1 MVIEPIRKI
10 YYNSWADENV
20 YNMIREVMPPGYE
33 LVALDSGND
42 AERRSK
48 ITDAQVAIVA
58 ATPLTRPLIE
68 AAHKLQL
75 VHHQGVGYQDTVDVA
90 ALKERRLPLALTPEG
105 TTTPVAEITIFLM
118 LAVLRRLTFADSEL
132 RQGRWHINSLR
143 PVSRN
148 LKGRAIGYIGMGR
161 IGQASAALAHAF
173 GATGLYC
180 DLMDTLDR
188 QCAAALGLRF
198 ATLDEVIEQ
207 SEIVT
212 LHIPS
217 SPAARHIINADVIAR
232 MQPGAVIINTAR
244 GMLVDENALYEG
256 LKSGHLGGAG
266 LDVFESE
273 PPKPDN
279 PLLQLPN
286 VVVTPH
292 IAGGTRDAFQ
302 TKMRAIFENITRFYS
317 GRDLN
322 NQVDL

>member
-1 MVIEPIRKI
+1 
-10 YYNSWADENV
+10 
-20 YNMIREVMPPGYE
+20 
-33 LVALDSGND
+33 
-42 AERRSK
+42 
-48 ITDAQVAIVA
+48 VA
-58 ATPLTRPLIE
+58 ATPLTGSLIE
-68 AAHKLQL
+68 AAPNLQL
-75 VHHQGVGYQDTVDVA
+75 VHHQGVGYQDTVDLD

-148 LKGRAIGYIGMGR
+148 LKGRVIGYIGMGR

-180 DLMDTLDR
+180 DLVDTLDR
-188 QCAAALGLRF
+188 QRAAALSLRF

-217 SPAARHIINADVIAR
+217 SPSARHIINADVIAR
-232 MQPGAVIINTAR
+232 MKPGAVIINTAR

-266 LDVFESE
+266 LDVFETE
-273 PPKPDN
+273 PPEPDN

-302 TKMRAIFENITRFYS
+302 TKMRAIFENITRFYR
-317 GRDLN
+317 GQELN
-322 NQVDL
+322 NQVEL

>member
-1 MVIEPIRKI
+1 
-10 YYNSWADENV
+10 
-20 YNMIREVMPPGYE
+20 MIREVMPPGFE
-33 LVALDSGND
+33 LIALDNDND

-48 ITDAQVAIVA
+48 IADAQVAIVA
-58 ATPLTRPLIE
+58 ATPLTGTLIE
-68 AAHKLQL
+68 AAHDLQL
-75 VHHQGVGYQDTVDVA
+75 VHHQGVGYQDTVDVD

-148 LKGRAIGYIGMGR
+148 LKGRKIGYIGMGR

-180 DLMDTLDR
+180 DLVDTLDR
-188 QCAAALGLRF
+188 QRAAVLGLRF
-198 ATLDEVIEQ
+198 ANLDEVIEQ

-322 NQVDL
+322 NQVEL

>member
-1 MVIEPIRKI
+1 MATQPIRKI

-20 YNMIREVMPPGYE
+20 YNMIREVMPSGFE
-33 LVALDSGND
+33 LVALDSDDD
-42 AERRSK
+42 AERCLK
-48 ITDAQVAIVA
+48 IADARVAIVA
-58 ATPLTRPLIE
+58 ATPLTRTLIE

-90 ALKERRLPLALTPEG
+90 ALKERRLALALTPEG

-148 LKGRAIGYIGMGR
+148 LKGRVIGYIGMGR
-161 IGQASAALAHAF
+161 IGQATAALAQAF

-180 DLMDTLDR
+180 DLLETIDR
-188 QCAAALGLRF
+188 QSAAALDLRF

-217 SPAARHIINADVIAR
+217 SPEARHMINADAIAR
-232 MQPGAVIINTAR
+232 MQPGTVIINTAR
-244 GMLVDENALYEG
+244 GMLVDENALFEG

-266 LDVFESE
+266 LDVFETE
-273 PPKPDN
+273 PPKTDN

-302 TKMRAIFENITRFYS
+302 TKMKAIFENIIRFYS
-317 GRDLN
+317 GRELK
-322 NQVDL
+322 NQVEL